1 MNNALCSNTDGP
13 GDFHT
18 KWTDVSVHFPADIMA
33 INIYLSD
40 HLSLTDIQRG
50 IRNNLLSLPLCVC
63 VCEREKRVYILEY
76 LYFKI
81 NFFDQWKYLMDYI
94 DGSTDGVN
102 YIFILNSDIEW
113 FKSMVIKFKSYN
125 MTAT

>member
-1 MNNALCSNTDGP
+1 
-13 GDFHT
+13 
-18 KWTDVSVHFPADIMA
+18 MA

-63 VCEREKRVYILEY
+63 VCVCVCVHVCVCEREKRVYILEY

-81 NFFDQWKYLMDYI
+81 NFFDQ
-94 DGSTDGVN
+94 
-102 YIFILNSDIEW
+102 
-113 FKSMVIKFKSYN
+113 
-125 MTAT
+125 